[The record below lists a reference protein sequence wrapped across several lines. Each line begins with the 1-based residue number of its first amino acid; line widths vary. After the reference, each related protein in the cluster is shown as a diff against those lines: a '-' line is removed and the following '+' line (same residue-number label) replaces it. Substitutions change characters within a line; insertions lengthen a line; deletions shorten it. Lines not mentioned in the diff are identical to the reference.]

1 MIFQSK
7 FLSSKLMIKNR
18 LFLSFFICLLS
29 LTQFSCVPKN
39 NSKRIIVASSGK
51 IESLDPARVTTL
63 KSFQLLASLGDT
75 LYVLNNDGQLVPE
88 LALGMPI
95 ISEDKLKITIN
106 LKENIYFH
114 DGTQFDAEA
123 MKFSINRFMRIGI
136 NKYILGDK
144 INFIETPSKFQLVL
158 KLNKPS
164 GSINALLTSIN
175 LTPISPT
182 FYKDYSNK
190 FLNDNF
196 VGTGKYFLKNF
207 SNEKQVLEPNPRY
220 WGVRPKNNGINFVG
234 YENSSSLY
242 GALKSKQI
250 DVLLSNSIE
259 DIQRNKLRLNSEEK
273 KIREGVAPET
283 QITFI
288 SLRTNSYPFNSLN
301 IRLAISKSI
310 NRNLISKKVS
320 YGMRKPLRNIV
331 PPIFKEGNQDLW
343 PEYNPLEARILL
355 EKEGFCNGKKLKFP
369 LTYRS
374 NVPSDKLIALIIQED
389 IKNNLS
395 DCISMDIDGVES
407 TTMYDNLSEGEY
419 PAAIYDWTGQYPDPE
434 AYLKP
439 LLSCS
444 ETVENICKEGESVY
458 SGSFWAS
465 KEINNLFKESE
476 SMVGNYRLE
485 NLLKI
490 EKIASESIPYIP
502 IWISSQKAWS
512 QNKISKPIFN
522 GSGIISLSD
531 LELINE

>member
-1 MIFQSK
+1 MQNKLLIYSFIC
-7 FLSSKLMIKNR
+7 FLSLI
-18 LFLSFFICLLS
+18 
-29 LTQFSCVPKN
+29 QFSCVPKN
-39 NSKRIIVASSGK
+39 NSKKIIVASSGK
-51 IESLDPARVTTL
+51 VESLDPAKATKL

-75 LYVLNNDGQLVPE
+75 LYVLNSEGKLQPQ

-95 ISEDKLKITIN
+95 ISDDKLKITIN
-106 LKENIYFH
+106 LKEDIYFH

-123 MKFSINRFMRIGI
+123 MKFSIDRFRRIGEH
-136 NKYILGDK
+136 KYILGNK
-144 INFIETPSKFQLVL
+144 INYIEAPSKFKLVII
-158 KLNKPS
+158 LNKPS
-164 GSINALLTSIN
+164 SSINALLTSIN

-196 VGTGKYFLKNF
+196 IGTGKYFLKDF
-207 SNEKQVLEPNPRY
+207 SNEKQVLEPNTKY
-220 WGVRPKNNGINFVG
+220 WGDKPKNYGINFIG

-242 GALKSKQI
+242 GALKSKQV
-250 DVLLSNSIE
+250 DVLLSNSID
-259 DIQRNKLRLNSEEK
+259 DIQRKELNLSSKEK

-288 SLRTNSYPFNSLN
+288 SLRTNLYPFDSLN

-310 NRNLISKKVS
+310 NRKLISEKVS
-320 YGMRKPLRNIV
+320 YNLRKPLRNIV
-331 PPIFKEGNQDLW
+331 PTIFKSSNQDLW
-343 PEYNPLEARILL
+343 PAYNPKEARILL
-355 EKEGFCNGKKLKFP
+355 EKEGFCNGKGLKFA

-374 NVPSDKLIALIIQED
+374 NVPSDKLIALVIQED

-395 DCISMDIDGVES
+395 DCISMDINGVES
-407 TTMYDNLSEGEY
+407 TTMYDNLSKGLY
-419 PAAIYDWTGQYPDPE
+419 PAAIHDWTGQYPDPE

-444 ETVENICKEGESVY
+444 EIVENICKKGESVL

-465 KEINNLFKESE
+465 KQVENLFQESE
-476 SMVGNYRLE
+476 SLEGDYRLN
-485 NLLKI
+485 NLIKI